1 MLEEPDLII
10 VVQFRLLVLS
20 QGLQAQAFGPKT
32 QKSIKGTG
40 SKIFP

>member
-32 QKSIKGTG
+32 QKLIKGTG
-40 SKIFP
+40 SQNYP